1 MTDEL
6 FTMKTLDEVIEA
18 FEKACDLE
26 RRCEDCS
33 GCLGQEEG
41 CPNDGANAVPDALY
55 HLKNYRSDMQMYA
68 ENQKYWEDELKQKIK
83 DFGDAKERYI
93 ARLKELEIGKLNDPL
108 IWDEL
113 FCLEMIG
120 RPVWSEEKRGWM
132 LLIDSA
138 LDNRSWVDLVDSS
151 GKIIRIGPHDLE
163 KYQLYKR
170 EKK

>member
-1 MTDEL
+1 MGEG
-6 FTMKTLDEVIEA
+6 MKTLDEVIA
-18 FEKACDLE
+18 IFEKACDLE
-26 RRCEDCS
+26 KRCADCE
-33 GCLGQEEG
+33 GCLGQEYG
-41 CPNDGANAVPDALY
+41 CPNDGAKGVPDALY
-55 HLKNYRSDMQMYA
+55 HLKMYRSDKARYEA
-68 ENQKYWEDELKQKIK
+68 DLKNWEMIKEKAVDEYNEARERLI
-83 DFGDAKERYI
+83 AKCK
-93 ARLKELEIGKLNDPL
+93 ALEIGTLNPPL
-108 IWDEL
+108 TWDEL

-120 RPVWSEEKRGWM
+120 RPVWSEEKREWM